1 MNSTRLQVWK
11 AFVEQ
16 IRKERPLVHHITN
29 HVTMNFLANGVLAA
43 GGSPIMVHDAREV
56 EDAVAVADA
65 LVLNIGTLEEASA
78 KSMRLAFRK
87 AMHCGVPVVLD
98 PVGVGLSSFR
108 QETIKDLLS
117 EYSQLKGVSPQTI
130 LTICGNAAEMKFLAG
145 LGWDGRGA
153 DGELGRSEDDL
164 HQLAIAAAKQTGCLI
179 ALTGE
184 KDIVSD
190 GERVIELSHGHPM
203 LSLVTGTG
211 CFATSMIALYQADQK
226 EEAVHNLPLLER
238 TALALL
244 MLTKAAEEAVKTSRG
259 PGSFQTKLL
268 DELFLLESTTS
279 IWEDDINWLEL
290 PAAVVERG
298 AHT

>member
-1 MNSTRLQVWK
+1 MNNTRIQEWK
-11 AFVEQ
+11 VFVEQ

-29 HVTMNFLANGVLAA
+29 NVTMNFLANGVLAA

-56 EDAVAVADA
+56 EDAVAVSDA
-65 LVLNIGTLEEASA
+65 LVLNIGTLEEAA
-78 KSMRLAFRK
+78 AESMKLALRK

-108 QETIKDLLS
+108 QETIKELLS

-153 DGELGRSEDDL
+153 DGDLGNSEGDL
-164 HQLAIAAAKQTGCLI
+164 HQLAIAAAKQTGCII
-179 ALTGE
+179 AMTGE
-184 KDIVSD
+184 KDVVSD
-190 GERVIELSHGHPM
+190 GERVIELSHGHSM

-211 CFATSMIALYQADQK
+211 CFATSMIALYQANQK
-226 EEAVHNLPLLER
+226 DEAVHKLSFLER

-268 DELFLLESTTS
+268 DELYLLETTES
-279 IWEDDINWLEL
+279 IWLDKINWLERS
-290 PAAVVERG
+290 PAVERG
-298 AHT
+298 AHK

>member
-1 MNSTRLQVWK
+1 MNSDRVQVWK
-11 AFVEQ
+11 EFVEQ

-43 GGSPIMVHDAREV
+43 GGSPMMVHDAREV
-56 EDAVAVADA
+56 EDAVAAADA

-78 KSMRLAFRK
+78 KSMKLALRK
-87 AMHCGVPVVLD
+87 AMHCRVPVVLD

-108 QETIKDLLS
+108 QETIKELLS

-153 DGELGRSEDDL
+153 DGVLGDSEGEL
-164 HQLAIAAAKQTGCLI
+164 HQLAKAAAKQTGCMI
-179 ALTGE
+179 AMTGE
-184 KDIVSD
+184 KDLVSD

-211 CFATSMIALYQADQK
+211 CFATSMIALYQANQK
-226 EEAVHNLPLLER
+226 DEAEPKLPLLER

-268 DELFLLESTTS
+268 DELFLLESTKS
-279 IWEDDINWLEL
+279 IWEGEINWFERT
-290 PAAVVERG
+290 AAVERG

>member
-1 MNSTRLQVWK
+1 MNSDRVQVWK
-11 AFVEQ
+11 GFVEQ

-29 HVTMNFLANGVLAA
+29 QVTMNFLANGVLAA
-43 GGSPIMVHDAREV
+43 GGSPMMVHDAREV

-78 KSMRLAFRK
+78 NSMKLALQK

-108 QETIKDLLS
+108 QDTLKELLS
-117 EYSQLKGVSPQTI
+117 EYSQLNGVSPQTI

-145 LGWDGRGA
+145 LGWNGRGA
-153 DGELGRSEDDL
+153 DGDLNSSKGDL

-179 ALTGE
+179 AMTGE
-184 KDIVSD
+184 VDIISD
-190 GERVIELSHGHPM
+190 GKRVIELSHGHPM
-203 LSLVTGTG
+203 LAIVTGTG
-211 CFATSMIALYQADQK
+211 CFATSMIALYQANLK
-226 EEAVHNLPLLER
+226 GEAVHTLSFLER

-244 MLTKAAEEAVKTSRG
+244 MLTRAAEEAVNTSRG

-268 DELFLLESTTS
+268 DELFLLESTKS
-279 IWEDDINWLEL
+279 IWEGEINWFERTT
-290 PAAVVERG
+290 AVKRG

>member
-1 MNSTRLQVWK
+1 MNNTRIQEWK
-11 AFVEQ
+11 VFVEQ

-29 HVTMNFLANGVLAA
+29 NVTMNFLANGVLAA

-56 EDAVAVADA
+56 EDAIAVSDA
-65 LVLNIGTLEEASA
+65 LVLNIGTLEKAAAE
-78 KSMRLAFRK
+78 SMKLALRK

-108 QETIKDLLS
+108 QETIKELLS
-117 EYSQLKGVSPQTI
+117 EYSELKGVSPQTI

-153 DGELGRSEDDL
+153 DGDLGNSEGDL
-164 HQLAIAAAKQTGCLI
+164 HQLAIAVAKQTGCII
-179 ALTGE
+179 AMTGE
-184 KDIVSD
+184 KDVVSD

-211 CFATSMIALYQADQK
+211 CFATSMIALYQANQK
-226 EEAVHNLPLLER
+226 DEAVHKLSFLES

-244 MLTKAAEEAVKTSRG
+244 MFTKAAEEAVKTSRG

-268 DELFLLESTTS
+268 DELFLLETTES
-279 IWEDDINWLEL
+279 IWQDEINWLERS
-290 PAAVVERG
+290 PAVERG
-298 AHT
+298 AHK

>member
-1 MNSTRLQVWK
+1 MNSARVQVWK
-11 AFVEQ
+11 AYVEQ

-29 HVTMNFLANGVLAA
+29 NVTMNFLANGVLAA
-43 GGSPIMVHDAREV
+43 GGSPIMVHDLREV
-56 EDAVAVADA
+56 EDAVAVSDA

-78 KSMRLAFRK
+78 KSMKLALRK
-87 AMHCGVPVVLD
+87 AMHTGVPVVLD

-108 QETIKDLLS
+108 QETIKELLS

-130 LTICGNAAEMKFLAG
+130 LTICGNAAELKFLAG
-145 LGWDGRGA
+145 LGWEGRGA
-153 DGELGRSEDDL
+153 DGDLGNFEGNL
-164 HQLAIAAAKQTGCLI
+164 HQLTIAAAKQTGCII
-179 ALTGE
+179 AMTGE
-184 KDIVSD
+184 KDVVSD

-211 CFATSMIALYQADQK
+211 CFATSMIALYQATQK
-226 EEAVHNLPLLER
+226 GEAVHKLSLLER

-268 DELFLLESTTS
+268 DELFLLETTKS
-279 IWEDDINWLEL
+279 IWQDEINWLERT
-290 PAAVVERG
+290 AAVERG
-298 AHT
+298 AQT